1 MARRPK
7 RTYNEATGQWEV
19 EKVWDFRDDQGF
31 YWKDGVQVDS
41 KGRPIPVN
49 EQGQNTDGAPADENN
64 VTLNPTEQYLSE
76 DDPRNLISVGSK
88 IMSQAEARGG
98 GSMGQEGQDISG
110 SMRRIVEDQT
120 KGAASTRNIAP
131 SLINKKA
138 KQNA

>member
-1 MARRPK
+1 M
-7 RTYNEATGQWEV
+7 
-19 EKVWDFRDDQGF
+19 
-31 YWKDGVQVDS
+31 
-41 KGRPIPVN
+41 
-49 EQGQNTDGAPADENN
+49 QNTDGAPADENN

-131 SLINKKA
+131 SLINRKA